1 MVRARA
7 LSLLA
12 AQFLCK
18 HVKKRLSGFLPG
30 LEHENRRLLGEEP
43 QREIKQCYL

>member
-1 MVRARA
+1 MVWARA

-18 HVKKRLSGFLPG
+18 HKKRLSGFLPG